1 MIKKVALFV
10 GILSS
15 LWTLLLYSAQR
26 DGGSAY
32 RLLQTCD
39 KLTSTAKTECI
50 IVASQEADRVAN
62 LFLFALIISI
72 ISLTIAFWPKKHVS
86 SENYRNPNST

>member
-1 MIKKVALFV
+1 MIKKIALFI
-10 GILSS
+10 GILTS

-39 KLTSTAKTECI
+39 KLTSTAKTECV

-62 LFLFALIISI
+62 LFLFAIIISV
-72 ISLTIAFWPKKHVS
+72 ISLTIAFWPVKHAPK
-86 SENYRNPNST
+86 EAQN